1 MDRGESDTEVLEKHY
16 RVTLDFRL
24 LVRAITPEVCQESFF
39 FNEKSDSAS
48 EPYFQENIERQR
60 RLYQL
65 LRNNRGLLEQYLLSA
80 LTQEAGICVCESL
93 PDAFDVKDE
102 DEILVPLY
110 KSMDKEDVRF
120 FDECREMGA
129 LDANT
134 ELIGTAFKVEWVG
147 AEVEEMNR
155 RMAGDVK
162 RAKIVER
169 TKTRLIRSFNSLN
182 QQLHSNLITASKG
195 NTTDQESDTSCV
207 D

>member
-1 MDRGESDTEVLEKHY
+1 MSDGESDADTLELHY

-24 LVRAITPEVCQESFF
+24 LVRAITPEVCRESFF
-39 FNEKSDSAS
+39 FNDQSDSAG

-65 LRNNRGLLEQYLLSA
+65 LRDNRPLLEQYLLSA
-80 LTQEAGICVCESL
+80 LTQEAGNFVYEGL
-93 PDAFDVKDE
+93 PDAFDIKDE

-110 KSMDKEDVRF
+110 KSMAEEDVRF

-134 ELIGTAFKVEWVG
+134 ELVGAAFKVEWVG

-155 RMAGDVK
+155 SMVGDVK
-162 RAKIVER
+162 RAEIVER
-169 TKTRLIRSFNSLN
+169 TKMRLMRRLN
-182 QQLHSNLITASKG
+182 CPG
-195 NTTDQESDTSCV
+195 
-207 D
+207 